1 MDLIFL
7 DKRFNVI
14 KFVEYINLQWNR
26 RYYECGQYS
35 VQILAKDY
43 ENSFL
48 YVYRNSEAELGIVQ
62 KVEHISEE
70 RGEFVQISGFF
81 FRERTK
87 QLHFTP
93 DFFF

>member
-35 VQILAKDY
+35 IQILAKDY

-81 FRERTK
+81 
-87 QLHFTP
+87 
-93 DFFF
+93 